1 MSMRGRQLCVCL
13 LKNED
18 GKELIFN
25 PFFLLLCF
33 DNKKFSNTEK
43 SSSVMTSQNWFY
55 GEWLEAS
62 IASQNKAVIS
72 DPLVG
77 ISSVQILEGGLM
89 LQDEN
94 S

>member
-33 DNKKFSNTEK
+33 DNKKFSNTQEK
-43 SSSVMTSQNWFY
+43 FLRHDIIKV
-55 GEWLEAS
+55 
-62 IASQNKAVIS
+62 V
-72 DPLVG
+72 
-77 ISSVQILEGGLM
+77 
-89 LQDEN
+89 
-94 S
+94 